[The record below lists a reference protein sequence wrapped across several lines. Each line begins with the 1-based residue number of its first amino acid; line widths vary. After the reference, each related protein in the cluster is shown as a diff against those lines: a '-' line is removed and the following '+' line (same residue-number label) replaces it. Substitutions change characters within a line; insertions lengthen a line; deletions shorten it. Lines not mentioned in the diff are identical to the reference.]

1 MVDMFPEHLRE
12 WITAMQQKRASAW
25 VIQYCKGSILN
36 AIFTTALNDQVTY
49 IHPRRGVKIPSVPSA
64 PRRIV
69 TPEQFNLIY
78 QALPDADLQLLI
90 ETYIESG
97 LRWGELTE
105 LRVKNLE
112 NERLRATVAQLAA
125 ALHLGDQ
132 QTRSA

>member
-1 MVDMFPEHLRE
+1 
-12 WITAMQQKRASAW
+12 MQQKRASAW